1 MFHVEQG
8 TIECF
13 PGRARASVSSFMAF
27 TKGSASRTLLWTPPT
42 SQRIKGCSPLIIPK
56 EKSKRKNASRFAQ
69 TGCGAQRPLRALSG
83 TRVLQAAAPTAPP
96 CIRRWRRSS
105 PLHFFLASPIDR
117 PLSRCGGSSPQGS
130 GCALSVTF
138 GDTSPRGRG
147 KKHSRHALGS
157 LSKERQEAFPPRSWL
172 SLRESWREAP
182 ERARSSAG
190 RDRRKIIF
198 PLNIAQSEAEG
209 ILNPVFVVLKS
220 QNPEKPAQKRLKAVQ
235 KRFWMCYTNK

>member
-1 MFHVEQG
+1 MFRLPPP
-8 TIECF
+8 F
-13 PGRARASVSSFMAF
+13 
-27 TKGSASRTLLWTPPT
+27 LWTPPT
-42 SQRIKGCSPLIIPK
+42 PQRIKGCSPLIIPK

-83 TRVLQAAAPTAPP
+83 TRILQAAAPTAPP

-105 PLHFFLASPIDR
+105 PLHFFFSLLRFVSPSAAAAADPR
-117 PLSRCGGSSPQGS
+117 RGAGAPSPS
-130 GCALSVTF
+130 PSVTPCPF
-138 GDTSPRGRG
+138 LSLCDIFPRPGEVFQR
-147 KKHSRHALGS
+147 
-157 LSKERQEAFPPRSWL
+157 ERQEAFPPRSWI

-182 ERARSSAG
+182 ERARSPAG

-198 PLNIAQSEAEG
+198 PLNIAQSEAES